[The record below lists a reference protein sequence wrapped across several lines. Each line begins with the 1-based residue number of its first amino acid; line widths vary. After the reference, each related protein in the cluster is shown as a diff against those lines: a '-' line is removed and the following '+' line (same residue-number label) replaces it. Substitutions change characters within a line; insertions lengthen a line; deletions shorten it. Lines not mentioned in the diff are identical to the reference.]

1 MRRASDTPDKW
12 APDPSV
18 PDAWALDTSTGGPS
32 LGNAIEHFLI
42 AKAAE
47 GASPKT
53 IEWYRMV
60 LGRARRD
67 LGADRALDALTTN
80 ELRAWLVTLR
90 ETLSP
95 ISVAGYVRGLKAF
108 GRWCATEEIGTA
120 AALRALSR
128 PRVPHKI
135 VEPLDDAALR
145 RMLDAASVRDRA
157 IVLLMLDTGLRLS
170 ELAGLRPS
178 DLRPDG
184 SLKVMGKGARERI
197 VPVGGVARQ
206 ALVRY
211 LRQANVS
218 ESGAAIF
225 RARGGGA
232 LGARGVQ
239 QVFKRLKARA
249 GVPGRCSP
257 HTLRH
262 TFARAYLLNGG
273 DVFSL
278 QRMLGHSTL
287 DMVKRYLALVD
298 TDLAVRHREA
308 SPADRLL
315 TGPVAGTA
323 TGREARLP

>member
-12 APDPSV
+12 APDLSV
-18 PDAWALDTSTGGPS
+18 PDAWALDSSTGGPS
-32 LGNAIEHFLI
+32 LGTAIEHFVT

-60 LGRARRD
+60 LGRAGRD
-67 LGADRALDALTTN
+67 LGVDRALDSLTSN
-80 ELRAWLVTLR
+80 ELRAWLLTLR

-108 GRWCATEEIGTA
+108 GRWCATEEIATA
-120 AALRALSR
+120 AALCTLRR
-128 PRVPHKI
+128 PRVPHKL

-170 ELAGLRPS
+170 ELARLRPS
-178 DLRPDG
+178 DLRSDG

-211 LRQANVS
+211 LRHADLADTS
-218 ESGAAIF
+218 IAIF

-232 LGARGVQ
+232 LGPRGIQ

-249 GVPGRCSP
+249 GIPGRCSP

-262 TFARAYLLNGG
+262 TFARAYLVNGG
-273 DVFSL
+273 DAFSL

-287 DMVKRYLALVD
+287 DMVKRYVALAD
-298 TDLAVRHREA
+298 ADLAARHRTA
-308 SPADRLL
+308 SPADRLI
-315 TGPVAGTA
+315 GSRA
-323 TGREARLP
+323 